1 MLDKEVDAGLIIHEN
16 RFTYQD
22 KGLEKIKDLGVF
34 WEKETGLPIPLGGI
48 VVKRAIPL
56 EIQQKVQRVF
66 KRSIQYAF
74 NHPKSALA
82 YIKAHAQEMD
92 EQVMYKHI
100 KLYVNDFSL
109 QLEEEGREAIQEL
122 FKRSG
127 KETTNIFI
135 I

>member
-1 MLDKEVDAGLIIHEN
+1 M
-16 RFTYQD
+16 
-22 KGLEKIKDLGVF
+22 F

-56 EIQQKVQRVF
+56 EIQQKVQRVL

-109 QLEEEGREAIQEL
+109 HLEEEGREAIQEL

-135 I
+135 T

>member
-1 MLDKEVDAGLIIHEN
+1 M
-16 RFTYQD
+16 
-22 KGLEKIKDLGVF
+22 
-34 WEKETGLPIPLGGI
+34 
-48 VVKRAIPL
+48 
-56 EIQQKVQRVF
+56 EIQQKVQRVL

-82 YIKAHAQEMD
+82 YITKAHAQEMD

-109 QLEEEGREAIQEL
+109 HLEEEGREAIQEL
-122 FKRSG
+122 FKRSA

-135 I
+135 T